1 MELVP
6 LRYLQKQKSR
16 FFTVCSAAA
25 GPSPSS
31 WPKLK
36 FPVESVIIGRIQK
49 FDTFFN
55 SARKVRKNGI
65 GPIKIREKKLLRD
78 FRVALIVFL
87 FSPQMAYKI
96 QCGGDKNASTHFW
109 DWNFFWDILMGPIPF
124 FLTFRAE
131 LKKISKKIIRP
142 KMTDSTGNFGFVHKG
157 GEGQQQHTHSKKIE
171 IFQIA
176 NRPQWPIPSSVPH
189 WPWLKKMYF
198 RALARALR
206 ALRAH
211 RPPNYRSSTIPNV
224 RVCGSSRTELDY
236 FRNEESSV
244 G

>member
-6 LRYLQKQKSR
+6 SRYLKKNSNLNFAVDAFLSPLLFILYAIWGKKRKTTCATRKSR
-16 FFTVCSAAA
+16 T
-25 GPSPSS
+25 
-31 WPKLK
+31 
-36 FPVESVIIGRIQK
+36 
-49 FDTFFN
+49 
-55 SARKVRKNGI
+55 
-65 GPIKIREKKLLRD
+65 
-78 FRVALIVFL
+78 
-87 FSPQMAYKI
+87 
-96 QCGGDKNASTHFW
+96 
-109 DWNFFWDILMGPIPF
+109 NFFSLILMGPIPF